1 MNTGR
6 IALILTCLAV
16 AILGMWLAFVEWG
29 DASKVATVVS
39 ALGAVAAVGVAVW
52 AALRAPSAGGAVVV
66 SRTGRATSR
75 AGGRAVT
82 GFSGRVG
89 GASGAGGA
97 AGSSSVRVEDTG
109 DADSSGG
116 DAISG
121 VQQD

>member
-52 AALRAPSAGGAVVV
+52 AALRAPSAGGVVVV

-82 GFSGRVG
+82 GFSGR
-89 GASGAGGA
+89 AGGA